1 MNMRKLSSALSLDG
15 IPLPG
20 SRGARYFHLDLSS
33 RYRWYVKP
41 MRIGIAAFCA
51 LACVWIA
58 WTITLAADRLAELR
72 EMQIRLDQVREQDR
86 QLVAGAQQEGMDL
99 SAPILQTL
107 PAEVGL
113 ANELLAKRSF
123 SWTQFL
129 SGLEEAIP
137 QRVSIKSVR
146 LDSVGG
152 MIHLTG
158 AAITVEDMT
167 ALTVKFQDHPVFR
180 DPVLGQHHIGGDG
193 LVEFDLSLKYN
204 PQGAAGA

>member
-1 MNMRKLSSALSLDG
+1 MNIRKLSSVMSLDR
-15 IPLPG
+15 IPRPG
-20 SRGARYFHLDLSS
+20 TSGARYFHLNLAS

-41 MRIGIAAFCA
+41 VRTGLAALCI

-58 WTITLAADRLAELR
+58 WTVTLAVNRLAELR
-72 EMQIRLDQVREQDR
+72 EMQTRLDQVREEDR
-86 QLVAGAQQEGMDL
+86 RLMAGAQQEGIDL
-99 SAPILQTL
+99 SAPTLQAL
-107 PAEVGL
+107 PSEVRL
-113 ANELLAKRSF
+113 ANELLAKHSF

-158 AAITVEDMT
+158 AAIAVEDIT
-167 ALTVKFQDHPVFR
+167 ALTVKLQDHPVFR
-180 DPVLGQHHIGGDG
+180 DPVLGQHHLGGDG

-204 PQGAAGA
+204 SARASGA

>member
-1 MNMRKLSSALSLDG
+1 MRKLSSAMSLDG

-41 MRIGIAAFCA
+41 MRIGIGVLCA
-51 LACVWIA
+51 MACVWIA
-58 WTITLAADRLAELR
+58 WTVTLAADRLAELR

-107 PAEVGL
+107 PAEVSL

-152 MIHLTG
+152 TIHLTG

>member
-1 MNMRKLSSALSLDG
+1 
-15 IPLPG
+15 
-20 SRGARYFHLDLSS
+20 
-33 RYRWYVKP
+33 
-41 MRIGIAAFCA
+41 MRIGIAALCA

-58 WTITLAADRLAELR
+58 WTVTLAADRLAELR
-72 EMQIRLDQVREQDR
+72 EMQIRLGQVREQDR

>member
-1 MNMRKLSSALSLDG
+1 MRKLSSAMSFDG

-20 SRGARYFHLDLSS
+20 SLGARYFHLDLSS

-41 MRIGIAAFCA
+41 MRIGLAALCV

-58 WTITLAADRLAELR
+58 WTVTLAADRLAELR
-72 EMQIRLDQVREQDR
+72 EMQIRLGQVREQDR

-99 SAPILQTL
+99 SVPILQTL

-113 ANELLAKRSF
+113 ANELLAKRRF

-137 QRVSIKSVR
+137 QRASIKSVR

-167 ALTVKFQDHPVFR
+167 ALTVKFQNHPVFR

>member
-1 MNMRKLSSALSLDG
+1 MRTLSSAMSLDG
-15 IPLPG
+15 IPFPG

-41 MRIGIAAFCA
+41 MRIGIAALCV

-58 WTITLAADRLAELR
+58 WTVALAADRLAELR
-72 EMQIRLDQVREQDR
+72 EMQIRLDHVREQDR
-86 QLVAGAQQEGMDL
+86 QLVGGAQQEGMDL

-113 ANELLAKRSF
+113 ANELLVKRRF

-158 AAITVEDMT
+158 AAVTVEDMT
-167 ALTVKFQDHPVFR
+167 ALTVKLHNHPVFR

-204 PQGAAGA
+204 PEGAAGA

>member
-1 MNMRKLSSALSLDG
+1 
-15 IPLPG
+15 
-20 SRGARYFHLDLSS
+20 
-33 RYRWYVKP
+33 
-41 MRIGIAAFCA
+41 MRIGIAALCV

-58 WTITLAADRLAELR
+58 WTVTLAADRLAELR
-72 EMQIRLDQVREQDR
+72 GMQTRLDQVREQDR
-86 QLVAGAQQEGMDL
+86 QLVAGARQEGMDL
-99 SAPILQTL
+99 SAPILQML

-137 QRVSIKSVR
+137 PRVAIKSVR
-146 LDSVGG
+146 QDSVGG

-167 ALTVKFQDHPVFR
+167 ALTVKLQNHPVFR

-204 PQGAAGA
+204 PEGADGA